1 MNGGRF
7 FAGAFVPIAVLAKEG
22 SDLPTSAPL
31 LTVYRG
37 STQILSASMPV
48 ADRANGWF
56 VLEKQMDATFTA
68 GHYAAHVSYVLDG
81 SPRVAIF
88 YFEVVGGAD
97 GASGAIV
104 SMAFYDRP
112 HAKFLV
118 QRLDSNIRRL
128 VKNPRGS

>member
-7 FAGAFVPIAVLAKEG
+7 FAGAFVPIAALAKEAD
-22 SDLPTSAPL
+22 DLPTFAPVVN
-31 LTVYRG
+31 VYRG
-37 STQILSASMPV
+37 ATLVFSASMPV

-56 VLEKQMDATFTA
+56 VLEKQLDATFTA
-68 GHYAAHVSYVLDG
+68 GHYAAHISYVLDG
-81 SPRVAIF
+81 SPRVAMF
-88 YFEVVGGAD
+88 YFESLGGD
-97 GASGAIV
+97 GAAGAVV

-128 VKNPRGS
+128 VRNPRGG